1 MSARIR
7 RGRARGARRAFT
19 LVEML
24 LALAISAAILA
35 ATVLALQASFRT
47 YQATVEQASTHVVG
61 RMVMQ
66 RTLTLI
72 RTGVAFGPIPANPLD
87 RFVQTDEFSITDAGG
102 TVLTLRLDRE
112 EEQLLIRA
120 GEGDERVLLDGARGP
135 VDGESNP
142 VGMFTLEYENGWI
155 LRRAHLDFTL
165 LADDDATL
173 SIEGDEMIPLR
184 LVGTAAPRRAVW

>member
-1 MSARIR
+1 MSLRTRPRPRGR
-7 RGRARGARRAFT
+7 RGLT

-24 LALAISAAILA
+24 LALAISAAILS
-35 ATVLALQASFRT
+35 ATVMALQASFRT

-66 RTLTLI
+66 RTLTLV
-72 RTGVAFGPIPANPLD
+72 RNGVAFGPIPANPLD
-87 RFVQTDEFSITDAGG
+87 RFVQSDELSITDAAG
-102 TVLTLRLDRE
+102 TVLTLRLDRVA
-112 EEQLLIRA
+112 EQILIRA
-120 GEGDERVLLDGARGP
+120 GQGDERVLLSGARGP
-135 VDGESNP
+135 VDGAGSP

-173 SIEGDEMIPLR
+173 AIEGNEMIPLR
-184 LVGTAAPRRAVW
+184 LVGTAAPRRSVW